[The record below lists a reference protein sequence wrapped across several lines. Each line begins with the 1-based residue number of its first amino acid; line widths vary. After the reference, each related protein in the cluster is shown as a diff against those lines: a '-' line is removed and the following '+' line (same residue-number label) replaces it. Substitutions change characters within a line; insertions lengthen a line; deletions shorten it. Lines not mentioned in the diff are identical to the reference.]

1 MPKAPS
7 TALVGAGP
15 VSQSWVARLPGLRR
29 NLTLVK
35 SSSTRIASRI
45 ANAIRCGRPVDSY
58 EALRRS
64 DLVLIGVPD
73 EQLDFILEE
82 MLASGVDWSACSLV
96 LCSRRN
102 DSRALTP
109 FRDKGAST
117 ASLDVADGF
126 DEKRY
131 LFEGNHLALS
141 RLRRLVEEEGL
152 ARIIELN
159 EQQRDVFEAGI
170 TFASAM
176 SFQMIAAAVES
187 MKAAGLRSSHAE
199 SFVEA
204 AVLGALRSYIKAG
217 QKGWTGPLA
226 DADRDQIAQQFQA
239 LYKASPGLGDMFAK
253 IAVDYLMDFKPPSAK
268 PSKP

>member
-64 DLVLIGVPD
+64 DIILIAVPE
-73 EQLDFILEE
+73 EQIQSLLAE
-82 MLASGVDWSACSLV
+82 MLASAVDWSACSLV
-96 LCSRRN
+96 LCSRAQ
-102 DSRALTP
+102 DSSALAEL
-109 FRDKGAST
+109 RQAGAST

-126 DEKRY
+126 AEKRF
-131 LFEGNHLALS
+131 LFEGDRLALH
-141 RLRRLVEEEGL
+141 RLRRLIEEEGT
-152 ARIIELN
+152 ARLIELN
-159 EQQRDVFEAGI
+159 EQQRDVFEAGL

-176 SFQMIAAAVES
+176 TFQMIAAAVETL
-187 MKAAGLRSSHAE
+187 KAAGLRPNQAE

-204 AVLGALRSYIKAG
+204 AVTGALKSYIKAG

-226 DADRDQIAQQFQA
+226 KANRSEVAKQFQA
-239 LYKASPGLGDMFAK
+239 LYKINPGLGDMFAK
-253 IAVDYLMDFKPPSAK
+253 IAVDYLMDFTPPSAK
-268 PSKP
+268 NNKV